1 MSDYKNIKVDPDE
14 WKQLRE
20 DKPSGVT
27 WTRYL
32 KTLREQGES
41 ET

>member
-1 MSDYKNIKVDPDE
+1 MSDYKNIKVKPEE
-14 WKQLRE
+14 WEQLRD

-32 KTLREQGES
+32 KTLRERDGHE
-41 ET
+41 